1 MSIEAVEEQEK
12 LRELLQA
19 ETVVIYKHSPRCSIS
34 RRTFVQM
41 QDFAAQRPDI
51 PVVMID
57 VVSQRELSD
66 LIAQELKIRHKSPQ
80 AIVVKQGVAVW
91 DASHFSIRAK
101 VLSDW
106 VE

>member
-1 MSIEAVEEQEK
+1 MSIEVVEEQER

-19 ETVVIYKHSPRCSIS
+19 ETVVVYKHSPRCSIS
-34 RRTFVQM
+34 RRTIAQM
-41 QDFAAQRPDI
+41 QEFAEQRPDV

-57 VVSQRELSD
+57 VASQRELSD

-91 DASHFSIRAK
+91 DTSHFSIRAK
-101 VLSDW
+101 VLADR
-106 VE
+106 VG